1 VTGSIPMN
9 AATAS
14 RFSAGSDALHAHRH
28 LAHTGLLRLAQ
39 YMRERWRER
48 ATADDAAA
56 QRELGEFL
64 FDRDARA
71 QR

>member
-1 VTGSIPMN
+1 MN
-9 AATAS
+9 ATTAP
-14 RFSAGSDALHAHRH
+14 RFTAGSDALHAHRH

-48 ATADDAAA
+48 ARTADDAAA
-56 QRELGEFL
+56 QRELGEYL